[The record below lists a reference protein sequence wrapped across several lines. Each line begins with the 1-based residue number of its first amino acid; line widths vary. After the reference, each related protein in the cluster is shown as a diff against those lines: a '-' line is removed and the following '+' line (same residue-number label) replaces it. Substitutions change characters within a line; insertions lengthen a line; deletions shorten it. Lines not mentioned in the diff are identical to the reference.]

1 MEESKGSPRD
11 GSAAIEAQKI
21 VQKEDKDKEDFRKL
35 KDEFETTIK
44 KLVNKG
50 DAVAKFTTEV
60 GGWSGAAWGGVSDGA
75 VDLCPQHLA
84 LVHGATQHTARCNP
98 TQRN

>member
-11 GSAAIEAQKI
+11 GLAATEALKI

-35 KDEFETTIK
+35 KDEFDTTIK

-50 DAVAKFTTEV
+50 DSVAKFTTEV
-60 GGWSGAAWGGVSDGA
+60 GVIS
-75 VDLCPQHLA
+75 C
-84 LVHGATQHTARCNP
+84 
-98 TQRN
+98 